1 MESLGERLLVDSES
15 ETTSARSLKLQSRLR
30 LLTHLL
36 VLAATLL
43 VAGIVLDRH
52 VQWVS
57 TAAHLVP
64 LASMGIMCRP
74 DLSPSQYCPDGKPCP
89 ASGSCPSEPS
99 LPSWTMQPPP
109 IGSPA
114 RVWSSDAQERA
125 QAGCGMIQE
134 IAMKGVIDQFML
146 LQPGTR
152 EILWNRSLDH
162 ESTIERMELH
172 AKSLSLEMDVDTW
185 MAKEGYVFTHA
196 TTKRRH
202 WRRGAQTLS
211 SKTTPDFTERLGP
224 NNGFMRVFFHDVA
237 TKLRAFHPGYGWDEG
252 LVAALYRAG
261 GQEMTLVHRAY
272 EKNWTEEESPRGWVL
287 AMIATNDLCVHPRL
301 PCRCSH
307 KCITSAST

>member
-1 MESLGERLLVDSES
+1 MEGLGERLLVDSES

-114 RVWSSDAQERA
+114 RIWSSDAQERA

-162 ESTIERMELH
+162 EGTIERMEFMGLTMKARSRHDQEAPLEERHADAELEDHSRLHRTARAEQRLH
-172 AKSLSLEMDVDTW
+172 A
-185 MAKEGYVFTHA
+185 G
-196 TTKRRH
+196 
-202 WRRGAQTLS
+202 
-211 SKTTPDFTERLGP
+211 
-224 NNGFMRVFFHDVA
+224 
-237 TKLRAFHPGYGWDEG
+237 
-252 LVAALYRAG
+252 
-261 GQEMTLVHRAY
+261 
-272 EKNWTEEESPRGWVL
+272 VL
-287 AMIATNDLCVHPRL
+287 P
-301 PCRCSH
+301 
-307 KCITSAST
+307 

>member
-1 MESLGERLLVDSES
+1 MESLGERLLVGSES
-15 ETTSARSLKLQSRLR
+15 ETASARSLTPQSRLR
-30 LLTHLL
+30 LLRLLL

-52 VQWVS
+52 AQWAS
-57 TAAHLVP
+57 TAAQLVP
-64 LASMGIMCRP
+64 LATMGIKCRP
-74 DLSPSQYCPDGKPCP
+74 GPSQYCPDGKHCP
-89 ASGSCPSEPS
+89 ASGSCPITPS
-99 LPSWTMQPPP
+99 SLWTMQPPP

-125 QAGCGMIQE
+125 RAGCGKIQE
-134 IAMKGVIDQFML
+134 IASQGVIDQFMS

-152 EILWNRSLDH
+152 EILWNQSLDH
-162 ESTIERMELH
+162 ESTIERLELH

-261 GQEMTLVHRAY
+261 GQEMTLIHRAY
-272 EKNWTEEESPRGWVL
+272 KKNWTEEESPRGWVL
-287 AMIATNDLCVHPRL
+287 ALIALVISDCTRD
-301 PCRCSH
+301 CRAGAPTYCH
-307 KCITSAST
+307 